1 MTTRRARASAR
12 ATLREHLAAHPFAL
26 ALSSGFFGF
35 YAHAGMLLALEEEGL
50 RPARLS
56 GSSAGALVAG
66 LSAAGLPARAMVDEL
81 LALAR
86 ADFWD
91 PAPGPGLLR
100 GDMFRRRVERLVS
113 SATFESCR
121 VPIAMS
127 AFDIGRRRTVVL
139 ERGDLASAVCASCA
153 FPGLLHPVRRD
164 GRLLY
169 DGGIGD
175 RPGLAG
181 LATQPP
187 GERTLHHHLASR
199 SPWRRPGSPSLAVP
213 LRPGTIS
220 LRIAG
225 LPRVHPFRLP
235 AGRAALHAAHRATR
249 LALSAPAAP
258 LIDV

>member
-1 MTTRRARASAR
+1 MTS
-12 ATLREHLAAHPFAL
+12 TLAEHLASRPFGL

-35 YAHAGMLLALEEEGL
+35 YAHAGMLLALEEAGL
-50 RPARLS
+50 APSRLA

-66 LSAAGLPARAMVDEL
+66 VWAAGVPARAMADEL
-81 LALAR
+81 LALER
-86 ADFWD
+86 RDFWD
-91 PAPGPGLLR
+91 PAPGLGLLR
-100 GDMFRRRVERLVS
+100 GDLFRRRVERLVS
-113 SATFESCR
+113 SARFDGCR

-127 AFDIGRRRTVVL
+127 AFDIAARRTVVL
-139 ERGDLASAVCASCA
+139 DRGDLASAVCASCA

-169 DGGIGD
+169 DGGIAD

-181 LATQPP
+181 LAAQPP
-187 GERTLHHHLASR
+187 GEPTLHHHLASR

-213 LRPGTIS
+213 VRPGTIS

-225 LPRVHPFRLP
+225 LPRVHPFRLA

-249 LALSAPAAP
+249 RALAAPASP
-258 LIDV
+258 LIDVS